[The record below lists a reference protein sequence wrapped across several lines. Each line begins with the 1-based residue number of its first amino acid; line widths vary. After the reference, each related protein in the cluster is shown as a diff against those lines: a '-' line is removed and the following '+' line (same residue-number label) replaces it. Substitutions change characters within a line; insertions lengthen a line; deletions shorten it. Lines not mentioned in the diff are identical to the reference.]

1 MPIPK
6 GTQAEKC
13 SMQRALFR
21 EDPDYAKSWI
31 KEHGDQCKGVKMATT
46 RKIAMNSRNKRGR

>member
-1 MPIPK
+1 
-6 GTQAEKC
+6 
-13 SMQRALFR
+13 MQRALFR